1 MNIRHY
7 LFRFGLFFIFKNLK
21 KKAMRRYQYKLYIL
35 EVVFYRRPDYGTPD
49 TLDFGCS
56 FKSCILGLIWSSMTV
71 SL

>member
-1 MNIRHY
+1 
-7 LFRFGLFFIFKNLK
+7 
-21 KKAMRRYQYKLYIL
+21 MRRYQYKLNIL
-35 EVVFYRRPDYGTPD
+35 EVVFHRRPDYGTPD